1 MTSYMNQLF
10 RFLPVL
16 IAVGVF
22 IGLGLLF
29 IWMSK
34 LEKHKAAGVRS
45 YERMCD
51 HDWQP
56 DGQTMT
62 AVRWTCT
69 KCKKTKLNGL
79 DI

>member
-1 MTSYMNQLF
+1 MKKTTRKFGALEPQREQKDQVQKKEADS
-10 RFLPVL
+10 
-16 IAVGVF
+16 IARDP
-22 IGLGLLF
+22 I
-29 IWMSK
+29 
-34 LEKHKAAGVRS
+34 
-45 YERMCD
+45 CN

-69 KCKKTKLNGL
+69 KCNQTKLNGL